1 MGGRGAPDRGRT
13 GGTISL
19 ARCRA
24 ITLARELAIPS
35 GVRVTRVGGT
45 IEDKALTSPT
55 PALQRLL
62 HVRSGAVLVVRST
75 QLRFGY
81 ARGASG
87 HAGTTGAAGRDC
99 AGGHDGSQALPGRP
113 GGPGAAGRPGCRVDG
128 GAVLIDHGGAATFVG
143 VECGDDI
150 AGAGAGGAGG
160 FGGRGGSGGDS
171 GSVLA
176 SGRAA
181 TGRRWVRRDRRC
193 GGRCPRGRP
202 LPPGHPPRRVFDL
215 AAGPG
220 SGGSGR
226 VRRRQLRSDRWERRC
241 RRPQRVRRRRAGDPR
256 AGWRRRRWGRPHR
269 SGGAEGQRR
278 RRGGWARGCQRGN
291 GGPGGRAFG
300 GALLNVGTITLRH
313 LTDQRNVVRAAVRP
327 ASAAGG
333 RRTAGWTWNRWRAA
347 TTVASVARRRPR
359 AVGRG
364 WHASAAPRPGRGG
377 RHRCPRDRTDLGP
390 SVVTMRPRALLVH
403 PIGRAGAPAGSG
415 CRSRHR
421 PTL

>member
-1 MGGRGAPDRGRT
+1 MP
-13 GGTISL
+13 
-19 ARCRA
+19 AR
-24 ITLARELAIPS
+24 
-35 GVRVTRVGGT
+35 
-45 IEDKALTSPT
+45 
-55 PALQRLL
+55 PALPD
-62 HVRSGAVLVVRST
+62 GT
-75 QLRFGY
+75 
-81 ARGASG
+81 ARA
-87 HAGTTGAAGRDC
+87 ATTGARRCPVVREGRERRAGPAAASTGAPSSSTTEERPRSW
-99 AGGHDGSQALPGRP
+99 GSS
-113 GGPGAAGRPGCRVDG
+113 
-128 GAVLIDHGGAATFVG
+128 AATTSPVLVRG
-143 VECGDDI
+143 VPAASV
-150 AGAGAGGAGG
+150 AGAGVGETAGRCWPPG
-160 FGGRGGSGGDS
+160 
-171 GSVLA
+171 
-176 SGRAA
+176 GRAA

-269 SGGAEGQRR
+269 PGGAQGQPR

-377 RHRCPRDRTDLGP
+377 RHRCPRDRTDLGS
-390 SVVTMRPRALLVH
+390 SVVTMRPHALVVH